1 MIDTAIANQIIESL
15 RRGLPPQRGTR
26 HYAVGHEKLLSGIT
40 MRHLN
45 GIADKGI
52 FRFVSGSW
60 GAGKTHFFRLM
71 REEAFENNCLVS
83 VVELNVNEAPFNK
96 FERVF
101 YQIVRNVVT
110 PNYFAGEAQTSVAP
124 FGIVLREALVYLSS
138 GRHGQPQDVTHE
150 DYTAANE
157 KLMACEAIDIDFR
170 KIVKAYW
177 ETYLPESPDLST
189 VDQKRDELL
198 QWFSGEGTVGQ
209 WRKAYGVNK
218 VVSRET
224 AKLML
229 QSLAAFI
236 QLVGY
241 KGLVIL
247 FDEAEM
253 SYSIMRKSALHAAH
267 NNLLH
272 LLNNVSELSGLF
284 LIYATTPD
292 FYTDPT
298 HGIVIYGALAGRI
311 GKPNDK
317 APKALD
323 NVWNLDAI
331 DFELEHYQEAAK
343 KIRKIYLD
351 AYPGVED
358 EILKEGKLKTCVT
371 QLYEAHP
378 RLSQVRFWRVLTAT
392 TVRLLDDSMD
402 GEEISATDV
411 YQDVMADLR
420 ED

>member
-15 RRGLPPQRGTR
+15 RRGLPPLRGTR
-26 HYAVGHEKLLSGIT
+26 HYAVGHEKLLSGIRK
-40 MRHLN
+40 RHLE

-71 REEAFENNCLVS
+71 REEAFETNCLVS
-83 VVELNVNEAPFNK
+83 VVELNVNEAPLNK
-96 FERVF
+96 FEKVF
-101 YQIVRNVVT
+101 FQIVRNVVT
-110 PNYFAGEAQTSVAP
+110 PNYFAGETQASVAP
-124 FGIVLREALVYLSS
+124 FGIVLREALVYLST
-138 GRHGQPQDVTHE
+138 GKHGQPEEVTHE
-150 DYTAANE
+150 DFAVASE

-170 KIVKAYW
+170 KIVKSYW
-177 ETYLPESPDLST
+177 ETYLAESPDPAL

-198 QWFSGEGTVGQ
+198 QWFSGEGTIGQ
-209 WRKAYGVNK
+209 WRKSHGVNK
-218 VVSRET
+218 IVSKDN

-247 FDEAEM
+247 FDEADM
-253 SYSIMRKSALHAAH
+253 SYSIMRKSALRDAQ

-272 LLNNVSELSGLF
+272 LLNNVSELAGLF

-292 FYTDPT
+292 FYTDPK

-311 GKPNDK
+311 GKPSDK
-317 APKALD
+317 PPKALE
-323 NVWNLDAI
+323 NVWNLDAL
-331 DFELEHYQEAAK
+331 DFELEQYQEASK
-343 KIRKIYLD
+343 KIREIYLE
-351 AYPGVED
+351 AYPGAED
-358 EILKEGKLKTCVT
+358 EILKEGKLKTCVA
-371 QLYEAHP
+371 QLYEKHP

-392 TVRLLDDSMD
+392 TVRLLDDSME
-402 GEEISATDV
+402 GEEISATEV
-411 YQDVMADLR
+411 YQDVMTNLR

>member
-1 MIDTAIANQIIESL
+1 MIEKAIANQIIESL

-26 HYAVGHEKLLSGIT
+26 HYAVGHEQLLSGIRK
-40 MRHLN
+40 RHLE
-45 GIADKGI
+45 GLSDKGI

-60 GAGKTHFFRLM
+60 GAGKTHFFRLI
-71 REEAFENNCLVS
+71 REEAFESNCLVS
-83 VVELNVNEAPFNK
+83 VVELNVNEAPLNK

-101 YQIVRNVVT
+101 FQIVRNIVT
-110 PNYFAGEAQTSVAP
+110 PNYFAGEAQSSVAP
-124 FGIVLREALVYLSS
+124 FGIVLREALVYLST
-138 GRHGQPQDVTHE
+138 GKHGQPAEVTH
-150 DYTAANE
+150 DDFTTATE
-157 KLMACEAIDIDFR
+157 KLMACESIDIDFR
-170 KIVKAYW
+170 KIVKFYW
-177 ETYLPESPDLST
+177 ETYLAETPDPALM
-189 VDQKRDELL
+189 DQKRDELL
-198 QWFSGEGTVGQ
+198 QWFSGEGSIGQ
-209 WRKAYGVNK
+209 WRKSHGVNK
-218 VVSRET
+218 IVGKDN

-253 SYSIMRKSALHAAH
+253 SYSIMRKSALRDAQ

-292 FYTDPT
+292 FYTDPK

-311 GKPNDK
+311 GSPSDR
-317 APKALD
+317 PPRALE
-323 NVWNLDAI
+323 NVWNLNAL
-331 DFELEHYQEAAK
+331 DFELTQYQEAAI
-343 KIRKIYLD
+343 KIRSIYLA
-351 AYPGVED
+351 AYPGVEND
-358 EILKEGKLKTCVT
+358 ILSEVKLRVCVA

-378 RLSQVRFWRVLTAT
+378 RLSQVKFWRVLTAT
-392 TVRLLDDSMD
+392 AVRLLDDSLD
-402 GEEISATDV
+402 GEESSATAV
-411 YQDVMADLR
+411 YQDVMTDLR

>member
-1 MIDTAIANQIIESL
+1 
-15 RRGLPPQRGTR
+15 
-26 HYAVGHEKLLSGIT
+26 
-40 MRHLN
+40 MRHLE

-52 FRFVSGSW
+52 IRFVSGSW

-71 REEAFENNCLVS
+71 REEAFESNCLVS
-83 VVELNVNEAPFNK
+83 VVELNVNEAPLNK

-101 YQIVRNVVT
+101 FQIVRNVVT
-110 PNYFAGEAQTSVAP
+110 PNYFAGEVPTSVTP
-124 FGIVLREALVYLSS
+124 FGNVLREALVYLST
-138 GRHGQPQDVTHE
+138 GAHGQPIGVTHE
-150 DYTAANE
+150 DFTVASE

-170 KIVKAYW
+170 KIVKSYW
-177 ETYLPESPDLST
+177 ETYLAQATDPTL

-198 QWFSGEGTVGQ
+198 QWFSGEGTIGQ
-209 WRKAYGVNK
+209 WRKSHGVNK
-218 VVSRET
+218 IVSKDNAR
-224 AKLML
+224 LML

-253 SYSIMRKSALHAAH
+253 AYSIMRKSALRDAQ

-272 LLNNVSELSGLF
+272 LLNNVSELTGLF

-292 FYTDPT
+292 FFTDPR

-311 GKPNDK
+311 GTPSDKP
-317 APKALD
+317 PRALE
-323 NVWNLDAI
+323 NIWNLDAL
-331 DFELEHYQEAAK
+331 DFELEQYQEAAK
-343 KIRKIYLD
+343 KIRSIYLE
-351 AYPGVED
+351 AYPGSRN
-358 EILKEGKLKTCVT
+358 EILKEGELGTLVG
-371 QLYEAHP
+371 QLYEKHP

-392 TVRLLDDSMD
+392 TVRMLDDSIE
-402 GEEISATDV
+402 GEKITATEV
-411 YQDVMADLR
+411 YKDVMTHLR

>member
-1 MIDTAIANQIIESL
+1 MIETSIANQVIESL

-26 HYAVGHEKLLSGIT
+26 HYAVGHEKLIQGVKRFHLS
-40 MRHLN
+40 

-52 FRFVSGSW
+52 IRFVSGSW
-60 GAGKTHFFRLM
+60 GSGKTHFFRLM
-71 REEAFENNCLVS
+71 REEAFENGCLVS
-83 VVELNVNEAPFNK
+83 AVELSVNEAPLNK

-101 YQIVRNVVT
+101 FSIVRNIVT
-110 PNYFAGEAQTSVAP
+110 PNYYSGEAQASVAP

-138 GRHGQPQDVTHE
+138 GEHGQPQEISYE
-150 DYTAANE
+150 DITDASE
-157 KLMACEAIDIDFR
+157 KLMACSAIDIDFR
-170 KIVKAYW
+170 KIVKHYW
-177 ETYLPESPDLST
+177 DTFLPDGPDPAI
-189 VDQKRDELL
+189 VDQKRDEIL

-209 WRKAYGVNK
+209 WRKNYGANK
-218 VVSRET
+218 IVSKDN

-253 SYSIMRKSALHAAH
+253 SYSVMRKSALKDAQ

-284 LIYATTPD
+284 LLYATTPD
-292 FYTDPT
+292 FYTDPK

-311 GKPNDK
+311 GQPSDRP
-317 APKALD
+317 PKALE

-331 DFELEHYQEAAK
+331 DFALEQYQEAAK
-343 KIRKIYLD
+343 KIRDVYAA
-351 AYPGVED
+351 AYPGVEEELPD
-358 EILKEGKLKTCVT
+358 EATLDRIIAE
-371 QLYEAHP
+371 LYESHP
-378 RLSQVRFWRVLTAT
+378 SLSQVRFWRVLTAA
-392 TVRLLDDSMD
+392 TVKLLDDAMQ
-402 GEEISATDV
+402 GEELVTPQI
-411 YQDVMADLR
+411 YEDVMTDLR
-420 ED
+420 ES